1 MRFGIFWRQLRYDL
15 TKVGDSIN
23 AAALLH
29 NCIVNKREEENE
41 VVGTEFFK
49 DSQEKQCINLT
60 TIIIILPIALQDLL
74 FL

>member
-49 DSQEKQCINLT
+49 DSQEKQCMSLT
-60 TIIIILPIALQDLL
+60 KIITTLPIALQDL
-74 FL
+74 